1 LCFYRA
7 YAVLSQRS
15 DRVDPNPGAR
25 MRFLRD
31 PIWQFVGALLA
42 VVAVAIAVVSI
53 VLNLPKKQLDVVLV
67 STIPLVS
74 VSGEASG
81 DVEVYYRGSKA
92 TNVYLSQV
100 KVLNSGNQPITEDDF
115 SKPVSFSFSP
125 NQVAEA
131 SIIGSAPE
139 SLPITLTQ
147 SAPHE
152 VQMNPALLNPG
163 DSATIR
169 FIVLGNSSGF
179 SEPKISGR
187 IVGVRQIGVSRPTN
201 SPSWTEG
208 VLRWI
213 LISLGIVSIFLILL
227 WLLRLLFGS
236 PPARMVPP

>member
-1 LCFYRA
+1 M
-7 YAVLSQRS
+7 
-15 DRVDPNPGAR
+15 RV
-25 MRFLRD
+25 LRD
-31 PIWQFVGALLA
+31 PIWQFIGALLA

-100 KVLNSGNQPITEDDF
+100 RVMNSGNQPITEDDF
-115 SKPVSFSFSP
+115 SRPLSFSFSP
-125 NQVAEA
+125 NQVVEA
-131 SIIGSAPE
+131 SVIGSTPE

-152 VQMNPALLNPG
+152 IQMNPTLLNAG
-163 DSATIR
+163 DSASIR

-179 SEPKISGR
+179 NEPKVAGR
-187 IVGVRQIGVSRPTN
+187 IVGVRRIEVSRPVIPTT
-201 SPSWTEG
+201 SFLFRIRLQE
-208 VLRWI
+208 VLRW
-213 LISLGIVSIFLILL
+213 FLLSSTMIGVFLVLL
-227 WLLRLLFGS
+227 WLLRKLFGS
-236 PPARMVPP
+236 PNP